1 MSAMVII
8 AYSNNLLDVMVN
20 SIARQLCCQFE
31 LLRRRLERFT
41 DAEGDDEEQYE
52 RLVYYIKYQK
62 MLYESVEDTGN
73 IICPMAFAQFSVS
86 GIVLCSTLYRMA
98 KVINKI
104 VNYKIIYFM
113 IVFIRC
119 CTVHSKWNT
128 FCYT

>member
-1 MSAMVII
+1 MYRYPYDSNLTPFYELSYFHQMSAMVII

-41 DAEGDDEEQYE
+41 DAEGNDEEMYD
-52 RLVYYIKYQK
+52 RLVYYIKYQR
-62 MLYESVEDTGN
+62 MLYEAVEDTGN

-98 KVINKI
+98 KVI
-104 VNYKIIYFM
+104 
-113 IVFIRC
+113 
-119 CTVHSKWNT
+119 T
-128 FCYT
+128 